1 MTEINNVNVNPA
13 YYLNNVDDGDD
24 DLYHV
29 VVQKGN
35 VGSKYVYAMQL
46 RNGQHDIY
54 VLRGTRQ
61 LYVPFN
67 KYDPVVV
74 MHGQGVYTAGG
85 HTQTWE
91 YANQSGDWFV
101 GTKKME
107 EQDNWTKQIARIHI
121 PAGNVYYNTDVPR
134 LSYLNYAGGMYY
146 SGSEMA
152 RVEAAVS
159 PNYQYFMIAGGDRSG
174 NGYFSLYYLNDI
186 NNALNA
192 AGTSPVDIR
201 NISYIKS
208 FEIPNITSDSVVG
221 SLQGFDIDDSGN
233 YIYISSQRSGGAT
246 SRKIV
251 KIPWGDTNTN
261 DWDYINLEYAPID
274 IANHYTELEGI
285 QIMIFT

>member
-1 MTEINNVNVNPA
+1 M
-13 YYLNNVDDGDD
+13 
-24 DLYHV
+24 
-29 VVQKGN
+29 
-35 VGSKYVYAMQL
+35 
-46 RNGQHDIY
+46 
-54 VLRGTRQ
+54 RGTRQ

-67 KYDPVVV
+67 KYNPVVV
-74 MHGQGVYTAGG
+74 MHGQGAYTAGG

-101 GTKKME
+101 GTKKM
-107 EQDNWTKQIARIHI
+107 DNANAWTKQIARVHI
-121 PAGNVYYNTDVPR
+121 PAGNIYYNTDVPR

-146 SGSEMA
+146 SGDEMK

-159 PNYQYFMIAGGDRSG
+159 SNYQYFMIAGGDKSG
-174 NGYFSLYYLNDI
+174 NGYFSLYYLSDI
-186 NNALNA
+186 NAALNA

-201 NISYIKS
+201 NINCIKS
-208 FEIPNITSDSVVG
+208 FEIPNIESDSVVG

-251 KIPWGDTNTN
+251 KIPWDDTNTN
-261 DWDYINLEYAPID
+261 DWDYINLEYASID

-285 QIMIFT
+285 QLINDNDLYLTVAYHNVTKPNDETDINRIYRVNW